1 MNLYQKILT
10 VYKEVR
16 SIVKDGEIEQGN
28 SSYLV
33 VTHDAV
39 TRALHMPL
47 ANAGIVCIP
56 NLEICQNSDFEVS
69 KVWNKETTV
78 SKWYRADVKAS
89 ITFVNADDPTDRFTS
104 HSFAY
109 AFDKSDKAIGK
120 AYSMAIKNI
129 YLKVFMLESVD
140 HEEERELEKF
150 DKPDYK
156 KQVNTVQAKAE
167 EIKKTVVET
176 VKPPMY
182 IPKNEAPADMG
193 LFRKLVEKMELLK
206 VTSEDVK
213 TISLKRWNIVDS
225 KLLKVYQ
232 AEYIIDNLSK
242 AKDREEFLKL
252 CNEVK

>member
-1 MNLYQKILT
+1 MNLHQKILT

-56 NLEICQNSDFEVS
+56 NLELCQNSDFEVS

-89 ITFVNADDPTDRFTS
+89 ITFVNADDPQDRFTS
-104 HSFAY
+104 NSFAY

-140 HEEERELEKF
+140 HEEEREIEKF
-150 DKPDYK
+150 DKPNFK
-156 KQVNTVQAKAE
+156 QQVNTVQAKAE
-167 EIKKTVVET
+167 EIKK
-176 VKPPMY
+176 PPVF

-213 TISLKRWNIVDS
+213 TICLRKWNIADS

-232 AEYIIDNLSK
+232 AEYIIENLSK

-252 CNEVK
+252 CN

>member
-176 VKPPMY
+176 VKPR
-182 IPKNEAPADMG
+182 NEAPAEMG
-193 LFRKLVEKMELLK
+193 LFRKLVEKMEILK
-206 VTSEDVK
+206 VKSADIKLICEK
-213 TISLKRWNIVDS
+213 KWNIIDS

-232 AEYIIDNLSK
+232 AEYIIENLSK
-242 AKDREEFLKL
+242 SKDREEFLKL